1 MVCAGIRAPN
11 QAEASSGCFEDASLA
26 TDNPTDRTA
35 CYAKKDQ
42 NAKPSQSDYRIHLP
56 MTRRI
61 PFAVDC
67 AGEQNHQLGN
77 STPKARANRRP
88 WCASG
93 HGCPTS
99 QGPNALTSSLHSS
112 CRSQVRLWCSPA
124 MGECVVCPLDFGI
137 HGQGSEPS
145 TKLRSSCI
153 LAAFR

>member
-77 STPKARANRRP
+77 STPKAAPIGVRGALPGMAAPLHKARTLRP
-88 WCASG
+88 
-93 HGCPTS
+93 
-99 QGPNALTSSLHSS
+99 AL
-112 CRSQVRLWCSPA
+112 CIA
-124 MGECVVCPLDFGI
+124 VV
-137 HGQGSEPS
+137 
-145 TKLRSSCI
+145 
-153 LAAFR
+153 AAR

>member
-1 MVCAGIRAPN
+1 
-11 QAEASSGCFEDASLA
+11 
-26 TDNPTDRTA
+26 
-35 CYAKKDQ
+35 
-42 NAKPSQSDYRIHLP
+42 

-153 LAAFR
+153 LAAFRQMAESSRDAPRPALLVLRATKFCAYLHAGGWLPSRLARLTTNCTRSRPVPG